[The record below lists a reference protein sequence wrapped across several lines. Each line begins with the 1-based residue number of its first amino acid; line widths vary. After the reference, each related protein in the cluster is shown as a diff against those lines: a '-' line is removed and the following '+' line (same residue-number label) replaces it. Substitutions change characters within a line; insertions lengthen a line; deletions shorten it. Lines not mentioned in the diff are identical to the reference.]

1 MNSLPSVSEI
11 SLYQL
16 TQSSNPASASVVVS
30 SKTFKAYVSL
40 LIEFLIK
47 HRLITKTWVK
57 LPQSKTW
64 LQEICKYDRQGNAE
78 AIYLGNN
85 LQNYSNTFSN
95 SQETRQSSFIPV
107 KLIANSWLKREFFFV
122 VLSPEFSVA
131 LIAQW
136 QKGKIKLE
144 ASGKRLQQ
152 PYINMLLSFEPKT
165 IETALQGIRSAID
178 SSNTHQL
185 ISKKDLDFAAN
196 NPSDPKLIT
205 HFLAAQIQRTEYL
218 EKSSTNSLGQSQ
230 NKILNFAD
238 TSSLQG
244 DFLQNLA
251 RELRFPIT
259 HMKTALSL
267 LESKQIKGE
276 QRQRYLKMLNYECE
290 RQNSLITGLLELL
303 QIDITKETEYLKLDD
318 IVPGI
323 VSTYQ
328 PLAREKDIQLGYTIP
343 AQLPFVACPTAWLRQ
358 IIINLLHNSLQ
369 FTPAKGRVFVQAT
382 LKDEYLEISVSD
394 TGVGIDSKELTK
406 IFQSFYRGKMAIQ
419 TKVAGAG
426 LGLTIV
432 QQLVKR
438 CSGSV
443 VVNSRVGKGSTF
455 KVLLPTVPS
464 EIMEETVNN

>member
-16 TQSSNPASASVVVS
+16 TQLSNSASASVVVS
-30 SKTFKAYVSL
+30 SKTFKFYVSL

-47 HRLITKTWVK
+47 HGLTTKTWVK

-64 LQEICKYDRQGNAE
+64 LREILRYEQQGNAE
-78 AIYLGNN
+78 TIYLCNN
-85 LQNYSNTFSN
+85 WQNNSNTFLN

-136 QKGKIKLE
+136 HKGKIKLE

-165 IETALQGIRSAID
+165 IEVALQGIKNAID
-178 SSNTHQL
+178 SANTNQL
-185 ISKKDLDFAAN
+185 VAQKDLDFAAN

-218 EKSSTNSLGQSQ
+218 EKSSNSLGQSQ

-238 TSSLQG
+238 MSSLQE

-303 QIDITKETEYLKLDD
+303 QIDITTETEYLKLDD

-328 PLAREKDIQLGYTIP
+328 PLAREKEIQLGYTIP
-343 AQLPFVACPTAWLRQ
+343 AQLPFVACPTPWLRQ

-369 FTPAKGRVFVQAT
+369 FTPAKGRVFVQAN

-438 CSGSV
+438 CGGSV
-443 VVNSRVGKGSTF
+443 VVNSIVGKGSTF
-455 KVLLPTVPS
+455 KVLLPTVPP
-464 EIMEETVNN
+464 EIIEETVNN